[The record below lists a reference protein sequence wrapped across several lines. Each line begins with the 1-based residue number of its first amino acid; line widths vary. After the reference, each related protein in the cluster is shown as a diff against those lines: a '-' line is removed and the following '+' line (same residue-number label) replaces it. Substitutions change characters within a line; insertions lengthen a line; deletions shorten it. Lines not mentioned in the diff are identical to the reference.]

1 MLQATLEPGKNELR
15 GGSNDRFRV
24 HENNSCFL
32 LPRRESDSR
41 GRVRVTDRNA
51 IAQAVPHQKSTVNST
66 VFAGSD
72 ELKNDCIAACES
84 M

>member
-32 LPRRESDSR
+32 LPRLLLHARLSR
-41 GRVRVTDRNA
+41 KHGRVPDRGERVGHLEGEGGQGEG
-51 IAQAVPHQKSTVNST
+51 QA
-66 VFAGSD
+66 
-72 ELKNDCIAACES
+72 
-84 M
+84 